1 MSSRTLTLLLP
12 LPALITSLFIF
23 QLAEAGRGIYL
34 QQIIVATIAFLAC
47 FWITRRHNTHTSN
60 ANSTNSGKR
69 TRNYLFIALALLCL
83 PLLLALIKHDPS
95 LPQRWLKLG
104 GVRIYLAA
112 CLLPAC
118 LFLINEIARTTSQRK
133 TLIAVS
139 TLLLLTL
146 ALHTDAAQA
155 IAFALALLLI
165 MSRSGCS
172 LVQLGFLTLTS
183 IASLTLAWIN
193 EPAISP
199 VNYVEGVIQLASSQH
214 LIAGIWTSLVTLAL
228 PAGLAWLAWKRQQPG
243 IAAAALYYLVISGFA
258 YAQLTPMPLLGFG
271 ASPIIGYFLLT
282 GVIRRN

>member
-1 MSSRTLTLLLP
+1 MTHRNFALFLP

-47 FWITRRHNTHTSN
+47 FWITRRHKTSN
-60 ANSTNSGKR
+60 SATTEKR

-83 PLLLALIKHDPS
+83 PLLLTLIKHDPS
-95 LPQRWLKLG
+95 LPQRLLKLG

-112 CLLPAC
+112 CLLPVC
-118 LFLINEIARTTSQRK
+118 LFLVNAIARTASQRT
-133 TLIAVS
+133 TLISVS
-139 TLLLLTL
+139 ALLLLTL

-155 IAFALALLLI
+155 TAFAIVLLLI

-172 LVQLGFLTLTS
+172 LVQLGFLTITS
-183 IASLTLAWIN
+183 IASLTLAWTN

-199 VNYVEGVIQLASSQH
+199 VNYVEGVIQLASNH
-214 LIAGIWTSLVTLAL
+214 HAIAGIWSSLVTLAL
-228 PAGLAWLAWKRQQPG
+228 PAGLAWIAWKRQQPG
-243 IAAAALYYLVISGFA
+243 IAAAALYYLLISGFA

-271 ASPIIGYFLLT
+271 ASPIIGYFLLA
-282 GVIRRN
+282 GFVRRT

>member
-1 MSSRTLTLLLP
+1 MSYRTFILFLP
-12 LPALITSLFIF
+12 LPALITSLLIF
-23 QLAEAGRGIYL
+23 QLAEAGRGIHL

-47 FWITRRHNTHTSN
+47 FWITRRHNTHISN
-60 ANSTNSGKR
+60 ANSVTAEKR
-69 TRNYLFIALALLCL
+69 TRNTLIIALALLCL

-118 LFLINEIARTTSQRK
+118 LFLINEIARTTSQRM
-133 TLIAVS
+133 TLISVS
-139 TLLLLTL
+139 TLILLTL

-155 IAFALALLLI
+155 TAFAIALLLI

-172 LVQLGFLTLTS
+172 FVQLGFLTLTS
-183 IASLTLAWIN
+183 IASLTFAWTN

-199 VNYVEGVIQLASSQH
+199 VNYVEGVIQLANSH
-214 LIAGIWTSLVTLAL
+214 HPIAGIWTSLVTLAL

-258 YAQLTPMPLLGFG
+258 YTQLTPMPLIGFG
-271 ASPIIGYFLLT
+271 ASPIIGYFLLA
-282 GVIRRN
+282 GLVRRT

>member
-1 MSSRTLTLLLP
+1 MTHRNFTLFLP

-34 QQIIVATIAFLAC
+34 QQCIVSTIAFLGC
-47 FWITRRHNTHTSN
+47 FWITRHHNTHTSN
-60 ANSTNSGKR
+60 VNSANSEKR
-69 TRNYLFIALALLCL
+69 TLTYLFIALALLCL

-118 LFLINEIARTTSQRK
+118 LFLLNEIARTASQRIM
-133 TLIAVS
+133 LISVS
-139 TLLLLTL
+139 ALLLLTL

-155 IAFALALLLI
+155 TAFAVALLLI

-172 LVQLGFLTLTS
+172 LVQLGFLTITS
-183 IASLTLAWIN
+183 IASLTLAWTN

-199 VNYVEGVIQLASSQH
+199 INYVEGVIQLASSH
-214 LIAGIWTSLVTLAL
+214 HPIAGIWTSIVTLAL

-258 YAQLTPMPLLGFG
+258 YTQLTPMPLLGFG
-271 ASPIIGYFLLT
+271 ASPIIGYFLLV
-282 GVIRRN
+282 GLVRRT